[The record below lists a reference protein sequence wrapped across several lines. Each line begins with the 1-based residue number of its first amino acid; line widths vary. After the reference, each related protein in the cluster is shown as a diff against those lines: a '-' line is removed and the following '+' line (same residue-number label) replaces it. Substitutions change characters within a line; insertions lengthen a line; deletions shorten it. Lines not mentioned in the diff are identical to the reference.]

1 MSESEKDDNQDV
13 KAEAEEKEQTA
24 DINDTVQAETAAGSE
39 AEGQDNLASEDTVVP
54 AAGDAVDELIS
65 QDEMET
71 LLKGVSEGD
80 LAVETM
86 DDREPGQAIK
96 YDFAHPAHKLNARLP
111 VMAVINDRI
120 ASDLSPNLSLL
131 LHQPVEVVVD
141 DFTAYKFQEY
151 THSLPASVS
160 ISRVKLRPLPASSII
175 AMEGGLVFTLVDCFF
190 GGSGH
195 QSKKTLRRTFT
206 PTEQRIIERVLEVT
220 LQTIRDAW
228 QPTFPLEPEYVRSEL
243 STEITSPANPAEVM
257 LVTKFKIELA
267 HGKGELHL
275 AIPYASIEPARA
287 ALTAALDK
295 PEERDADWAQHFAE
309 MVIDAPV
316 ELQGVIAET
325 ELSLG
330 ELLSLKE
337 GDFIPLGKGNRAR
350 FLAENIP
357 LFEATIGAANG
368 MISAKVV
375 DSDNRY
381 QQ

>member
-1 MSESEKDDNQDV
+1 MSESEKDNQDV

-24 DINDTVQAETAAGSE
+24 DVNDTAQAETAAASE
-39 AEGQDNLASEDTVVP
+39 AEGQDNLASDDTVV
-54 AAGDAVDELIS
+54 AAGSESVDELIS

-111 VMAVINDRI
+111 MMAVINDRI
-120 ASDLSPNLSLL
+120 ATELAPNLSLL
-131 LHQPVEVVVD
+131 LHQPVEVMVE
-141 DFTAYKFQEY
+141 DFTTYKFQEY

-160 ISRVKLRPLPASSII
+160 ISRIKLHPLPASSII

-206 PTEQRIIERVLEVT
+206 PTEQRIIERLLEVT
-220 LQTIRDAW
+220 LQTIADAW
-228 QPTFPLEPEYVRSEL
+228 QPTFPLQPEYVRSEL

-257 LVTKFKIELA
+257 LVTKFKIELT
-267 HGKGELHL
+267 HGSGELHIS
-275 AIPYASIEPARA
+275 IPYASIEPARA

-295 PEERDADWAQHFAE
+295 PEERDADWAQHFAN

-337 GDFIPLGKGNRAR
+337 GDFIPLGKGNRAK

-375 DSDNRY
+375 DSDSY

>member
-24 DINDTVQAETAAGSE
+24 DVNDTAQAETAAASE
-39 AEGQDNLASEDTVVP
+39 AEAQDNLASDDTVV
-54 AAGDAVDELIS
+54 AAGSESVDELIS

-111 VMAVINDRI
+111 MMAVINDRI
-120 ASDLSPNLSLL
+120 ATELAPNLSLL
-131 LHQPVEVVVD
+131 LHQPVEVMVE
-141 DFTAYKFQEY
+141 DFTTYKFQEY

-160 ISRVKLRPLPASSII
+160 ISRIKLHPLPASSII

-206 PTEQRIIERVLEVT
+206 PTEQRIIERLLEVT
-220 LQTIRDAW
+220 LQTIAEAW
-228 QPTFPLEPEYVRSEL
+228 QPTFPLQPEYVRSEL

-257 LVTKFKIELA
+257 LVTKFKIELT
-267 HGKGELHL
+267 HGSGELHIS
-275 AIPYASIEPARA
+275 IPYASIEPARA

-295 PEERDADWAQHFAE
+295 PEERDADWAQHFAD

-337 GDFIPLGKGNRAR
+337 GDFIPLGKGNRAK

-375 DSDNRY
+375 DSDSY

>member
-1 MSESEKDDNQDV
+1 MSESEKDNEQEV
-13 KAEAEEKEQTA
+13 QPEAEKAEEAAADDAAEATEAAT
-24 DINDTVQAETAAGSE
+24 DDDAAGDP
-39 AEGQDNLASEDTVVP
+39 ADAVVP
-54 AAGDAVDELIS
+54 ASGEPVDELIS

-86 DDREPGQAIK
+86 ENAEPGK
-96 YDFAHPAHKLNARLP
+96 VVKFDFAHPAHKLQAKLP
-111 VMAVINDRI
+111 MMVVINDRI
-120 ASDLSPNLSLL
+120 ATSLAPSLSML
-131 LHQPVEVVVD
+131 LHQPVDVVVEE
-141 DFTAYKFQEY
+141 FSAYKFQEY

-160 ISRVKLRPLPASSII
+160 ISRIKLDPLPASSII
-175 AMEGGLVFTLVDCFF
+175 AIDGGLVFTIVDCFF
-190 GGSGH
+190 GGNGH
-195 QSKKTLRRTFT
+195 QGNKALRRHFT
-206 PTEQRIIERVLEVT
+206 PTEQRIIERVLHTT
-220 LQTIRDAW
+220 LETIGDAW
-228 QPTFPLEPEYVRSEL
+228 APTFPVTPRYVRSEL

-257 LVTKFKIELA
+257 LVTKFKLELT
-267 HGKGELHL
+267 HGSGELHI

-295 PEERDADWAQHFAE
+295 PDNPDSDWAQHFTE

-350 FLAENIP
+350 FFAENIP

-368 MISAKVV
+368 MISARVTEAGN
-375 DSDNRY
+375 DY

>member
-24 DINDTVQAETAAGSE
+24 DVNDTAQAETAAASE
-39 AEGQDNLASEDTVVP
+39 AEGQDNLASDDTVV
-54 AAGDAVDELIS
+54 AAGSESVDELIS

-111 VMAVINDRI
+111 MMAVINDRI
-120 ASDLSPNLSLL
+120 ATELAPNLSLL
-131 LHQPVEVVVD
+131 LHQPVEVMVE
-141 DFTAYKFQEY
+141 DFTTYKFQEY

-160 ISRVKLRPLPASSII
+160 ISRIKLHPLPASSII

-206 PTEQRIIERVLEVT
+206 PTEQRIIERLLEVT
-220 LQTIRDAW
+220 LQTIADAW
-228 QPTFPLEPEYVRSEL
+228 QPTFPLQPEYVRSEL

-257 LVTKFKIELA
+257 LVTKFKIELT
-267 HGKGELHL
+267 HGSGELHIS
-275 AIPYASIEPARA
+275 IPYASIEPARA

-295 PEERDADWAQHFAE
+295 PEERDADWAQHFAN

-337 GDFIPLGKGNRAR
+337 GDFIPLGKGNRAK

-375 DSDNRY
+375 DSDSY

>member
-1 MSESEKDDNQDV
+1 MSESEKGQDQEVQPETEKNAAADGVDD
-13 KAEAEEKEQTA
+13 A
-24 DINDTVQAETAAGSE
+24 AETE
-39 AEGQDNLASEDTVVP
+39 TAEGTEASGEATPPAEDNVVP
-54 AAGDAVDELIS
+54 AAPEDVDELIS
-65 QDEMET
+65 EDEMET

-86 DDREPGQAIK
+86 ESREPGKAIK

-111 VMAVINDRI
+111 MLAVINDRI
-120 ASDLSPNLSLL
+120 ATDLAPDLALL
-131 LHQPVEVVVD
+131 LHQPVEVMVEE
-141 DFTAYKFQEY
+141 FTAYKFQEY

-160 ISRVKLRPLPASSII
+160 ISRIKLHPLPASSII
-175 AMEGGLVFTLVDCFF
+175 AVEGSLVFTLVDCFF
-190 GGSGH
+190 GGNGH
-195 QSKKTLRRTFT
+195 QSKQTLRRHFT
-206 PTEQRIIERVLEVT
+206 PTEQRIIERVLDVM
-220 LQTIRDAW
+220 LRTIGSAW
-228 QPTFPLEPEYVRSEL
+228 QTTFPLQPKYVRSEL

-257 LVTKFKIELA
+257 LVTKFKIELI
-267 HGKGELHL
+267 HGSGELHI

-295 PEERDADWAQHFAE
+295 PEARDADWAQRFAD

-325 ELSLG
+325 ELSLA

-368 MISAKVV
+368 MISAQLV
-375 DSDNRY
+375 DSDNTY

>member
-24 DINDTVQAETAAGSE
+24 DVNDTAQAETAAASE
-39 AEGQDNLASEDTVVP
+39 AEAQDNLASDDTVV
-54 AAGDAVDELIS
+54 AAGSESVDELIS

-111 VMAVINDRI
+111 MMAVINDRI
-120 ASDLSPNLSLL
+120 ATELAPNLSLL
-131 LHQPVEVVVD
+131 LHQPVEVMVE
-141 DFTAYKFQEY
+141 DFTTYKFQEY

-160 ISRVKLRPLPASSII
+160 ISRIKLHPLPASSII

-206 PTEQRIIERVLEVT
+206 PTEQRIIERLLEVT
-220 LQTIRDAW
+220 LQTIADAW
-228 QPTFPLEPEYVRSEL
+228 QPTFPLQPEYVRSEL

-257 LVTKFKIELA
+257 LVTKFKIELT
-267 HGKGELHL
+267 HGSGELHIS
-275 AIPYASIEPARA
+275 IPYASIEPARA

-295 PEERDADWAQHFAE
+295 PEERDADWAQHFAD

-337 GDFIPLGKGNRAR
+337 GDFIPLGKGNRAK

-375 DSDNRY
+375 DSDSY